1 MKMNI
6 TKKIVVAVI
15 WFTWVAVSTF
25 WVFAASTPHSK
36 WHHKHHQYA
45 TDFWSWKALKL
56 LPLNLDN
63 SATQINVTDLK
74 KTEKKSEKKWKKV
87 KWWSWENLEFHV
99 WALWFLWNFLDDSQ
113 LTENQKAEIQLLQA
127 DKQKKMAELHEKM
140 ITASEDEKPDLA
152 SEMKKVNSDFLN
164 ALKKYISEEKAEEYN
179 EFLNELPD
187 WDKKAEKKKGEKV
200 EKIEKVAQN

>member
-6 TKKIVVAVI
+6 AKKIIVAVI
-15 WFTWVAVSTF
+15 WFTWVAVSIF
-25 WVFAASTPHSK
+25 WVFAATTSHSK

-74 KTEKKSEKKWKKV
+74 KTEKKSEKKWKKT
-87 KWWSWENLEFHV
+87 KTWSWEKLEFHV
-99 WALWFLWNFLDDSQ
+99 WALGFLWNFLDDSQ
-113 LTENQKAEIQLLQA
+113 LTENQKTEIKLLQA
-127 DKQKKMAELHEKM
+127 NKQKNMKELHEKM
-140 ITASEDEKPDLA
+140 LTADDA
-152 SEMKKVNSDFLN
+152 SKQEIANEMKKVNSEFLES
-164 ALKKYISEEKAEEYN
+164 LKVYIPEEKAEEYN

-187 WDKKAEKKKGEKV
+187 WDMKAEKKKWKKV
-200 EKIEKVAQN
+200 TQN